1 MQLAVSRNGIGLR
14 CVKLSVCSASQLWS
28 AWDGADLQ
36 HTYAGWWFGTSFFSI
51 SWECHHPNWRTH
63 IFQRGGSTTK
73 QYLKDV
79 FLATPFHS
87 ATPNTSTYLGM
98 DQYLLIPFL
107 VGWTSIYQLFW
118 CSPGVQGFDTLPFQ
132 HWRFPQSIS
141 IDKRTVRTTTYR
153 ETGRQSSS
161 RQSGGQRR
169 LSVNPKQCDPP
180 TPDRY
185 GGTPSYPFIDG
196 FSMIFHYK
204 PSSYWGTPIYGNLH
218 TAHIAKYWWFSE
230 PLGIQVQHFWKGI
243 R

>member
-1 MQLAVSRNGIGLR
+1 MCAALVNFEVLEMGGS
-14 CVKLSVCSASQLWS
+14 S
-28 AWDGADLQ
+28 
-36 HTYAGWWFGTSFFSI
+36 TYLCWLVVWNIIFFSI

-63 IFQRGGSTTK
+63 IFQRGGSTTN

-79 FLATPFHS
+79 FLATQCHS
-87 ATPNTSTYLGM
+87 ATPNTSTYGGGSKPIIINSNGM
-98 DQYLLIPFL
+98 NIHLPAILMFTRGTRFWPIP
-107 VGWTSIYQLFW
+107 I
-118 CSPGVQGFDTLPFQ
+118 FQ

-141 IDKRTVRTTTYR
+141 IDKRTDVPFERR
-153 ETGRQSSS
+153 RQSETGRESSS

-180 TPDRY
+180 SPDRY
-185 GGTPSYPFIDG
+185 GGTPSYPMLSIYRW
-196 FSMIFHYK
+196 IFHYK

-218 TAHIAKYWWFSE
+218 TAHIAKHWWFSE